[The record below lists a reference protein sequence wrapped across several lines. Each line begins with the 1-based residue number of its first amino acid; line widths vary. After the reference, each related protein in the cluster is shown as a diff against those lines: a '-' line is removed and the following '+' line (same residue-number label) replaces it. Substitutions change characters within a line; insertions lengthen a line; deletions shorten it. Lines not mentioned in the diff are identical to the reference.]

1 MRLFAYGFLAGS
13 IITSHFFNGNYLIYF
28 LSGLLLFGFILF
40 KSYQKFD
47 RESADFWEEEYE

>member
-1 MRLFAYGFLAGS
+1 MRGFLFGFLAGCL
-13 IITSHFFNGNYLIYF
+13 ITSHFFNENYLIYF

-47 RESADFWEEEYE
+47 KESEDFWEEEYE